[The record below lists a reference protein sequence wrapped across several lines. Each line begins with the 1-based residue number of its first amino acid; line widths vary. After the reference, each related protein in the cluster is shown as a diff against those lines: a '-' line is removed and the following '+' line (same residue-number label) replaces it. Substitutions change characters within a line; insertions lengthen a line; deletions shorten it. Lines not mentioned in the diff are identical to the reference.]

1 MAVTDETA
9 ASGTKS
15 LRLVDSPNLG
25 AAWQPHLIAKIGA
38 EQGSVRI
45 RWSFRTDDK
54 AHPQFECRDYKQ
66 DGARPYAI
74 GPSITFAAGH
84 VRAGGRKIADVPVG
98 EWSRVEILLHVTG
111 PKAGTWSCTV
121 TPPGGEPV
129 TVDGLKVQ
137 TGFRIL
143 EWNGFMTN
151 GKEGTWYLDDFSVE
165 PL

>member
-1 MAVTDETA
+1 M
-9 ASGTKS
+9 
-15 LRLVDSPNLG
+15 
-25 AAWQPHLIAKIGA
+25 
-38 EQGSVRI
+38 
-45 RWSFRTDDK
+45 
-54 AHPQFECRDYKQ
+54 
-66 DGARPYAI
+66 
-74 GPSITFAAGH
+74 
-84 VRAGGRKIADVPVG
+84 RAGGRKIADVPVG

-137 TGFRIL
+137 AGFRVL

-165 PL
+165 PVK